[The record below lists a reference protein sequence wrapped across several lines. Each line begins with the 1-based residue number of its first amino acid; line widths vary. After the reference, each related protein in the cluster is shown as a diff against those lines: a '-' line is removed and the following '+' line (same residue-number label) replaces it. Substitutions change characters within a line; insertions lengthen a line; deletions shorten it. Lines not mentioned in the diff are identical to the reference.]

1 MFIRYWKQSRQSQA
15 TQGKERFLRAF
26 HRLAVQILLVALIL
40 STLGVTS
47 VRAAT
52 TWTITNLADG
62 SPTPGN
68 CPSPVNCRLRDAIF
82 HASAGDTIDF
92 AASLSGQTIYLS
104 STLTLFQD
112 VTIDG
117 SLLLDDISISG
128 DTDND
133 GIGDIRVFTVD
144 TGVTATLD
152 SLIITKGKSPAFGG
166 GGILNYGNLTIQ
178 NSTISDGSATG
189 NGGGGILN
197 WGGTLTVSNSSVI
210 NNSLGKGIVNYNGT
224 ATITNSTLSGN
235 SDTFAGGLWTYGTMT
250 ILNSTISNNTSTSG
264 SGGGIYNNG
273 GALTITNSVISNNTA
288 SNPGGGIY
296 NIGDLSVADSTF
308 SGNSGTNGGGIYTGA
323 SGTLTI
329 ANSTFSSNTA
339 SQSGGGVYSQSN
351 GASITNSTFSG
362 NSALTKGGG
371 IYNPF
376 AYTLTVTNSTISGNS
391 APASNGGGVYTE
403 GTLNYANTIIANSAS
418 GGDCTTG
425 VLGAIGT
432 NTGNLVEDGSCSS
445 TLSGD
450 PALQALANNG
460 GPTQTMA
467 LLPGSPAIDAGDDVT
482 CAASPV
488 NNLDQRGVTRPVGT
502 HCDIGAYEGNVP
514 TTSVTFKS
522 TAAQDGWILESS
534 ETSNRGGT
542 MNPSATIFQLGD
554 DASDRQY
561 RAILSFNTASLPD
574 NAVITSAVIKIKQ
587 NGPPIGSNPFNV
599 LGGLL
604 VDIRKPYFGSAAGLQ
619 LADFNAAVSSAKVGT
634 FNKTPTSGWY
644 RVSLTAN
651 GRNNINKTNLTQFRL
666 YFAKDD
672 NNDMGADY
680 MKFLS
685 GNAPVANRPVL
696 VVTYYL
702 P

>member
-1 MFIRYWKQSRQSQA
+1 MFAHPRKQDNLSNR
-15 TQGKERFLRAF
+15 QGKTSLADRTFRRFLIF
-26 HRLAVQILLVALIL
+26 IVMFSLIFAPV
-40 STLGVTS
+40 GVTP
-47 VRAAT
+47 VHAAT
-52 TWTITNLADG
+52 TWTVTNTADVY
-62 SPTPGN
+62 P
-68 CPSPVNCRLRDAIF
+68 CPDPAFCNFRDIL
-82 HASAGDTIDF
+82 SNVSDGDTVVFDS
-92 AASLSGQTIYLS
+92 SLSGQTIYLAAALPISQDITIGGS
-104 STLTLFQD
+104 SLPTQIT
-112 VTIDG
+112 
-117 SLLLDDISISG
+117 ISG
-128 DTDND
+128 DTNND
-133 GIGDIRVFTVD
+133 GTGDVRVFSID
-144 TGVTATLD
+144 SGVTATLD
-152 SLIITKGKSPAFGG
+152 SLVITKGKSPAFGG
-166 GGILNYGNLTIQ
+166 GGILNNGTLTIQ

-197 WGGTLTVSNSSVI
+197 WGGTLTVSNSSII
-210 NNSLGKGIVNYNGT
+210 NNSMGSGILNYNGT
-224 ATITNSTLSGN
+224 ATITGSTFSEN
-235 SDTFAGGLWTYGTMT
+235 SDTFYGGGLWNDGTMT
-250 ILNSTISNNTSTSG
+250 ILNSAISNNTSTSG

-273 GALTITNSVISNNTA
+273 GALTITNSVISNNSA
-288 SNPGGGIY
+288 GNPGGGIY
-296 NIGDLSVADSTF
+296 NIGDLTVTNTTI
-308 SGNSGTNGGGIYTGA
+308 SGNSGTNGGGINTTA
-323 SGTLTI
+323 SGTLAIT
-329 ANSTFSSNTA
+329 NSTFSGNSA

-351 GASITNSTFSG
+351 GASIANSTFSG

-391 APASNGGGVYTE
+391 APASKGGGLYTE
-403 GTLNYANTIIANSAS
+403 GTLNYSNTIIANSAS

-425 VLGAIGT
+425 ALGAIGT
-432 NTGNLVEDGSCSS
+432 NTNNLVEDGSCSS
-445 TLSGD
+445 TRSGD

-460 GPTQTMA
+460 GPTNTMA
-467 LLPGSPAIDAGDDVT
+467 LLPGSPAVDTGDDAI
-482 CAASPV
+482 CAVPPV
-488 NNLDQRGVTRPVGT
+488 NNLDQRGVTRPVET
-502 HCDIGAYEGNVP
+502 HCDIGAYEGTVP

-522 TAAQDGWILESS
+522 AAAQDGWILESS
-534 ETSNRGGT
+534 ETSNQGGT
-542 MNPSATIFQLGD
+542 MNPGATIFQLGD

-561 RAILSFNTASLPD
+561 RVILSFKTANLPD

-587 NGPPIGSNPFNV
+587 NGPPTGSNPFNV

-619 LADFNAAVSSAKVGT
+619 LADFNAGVSSAKVGT

-666 YFAKDD
+666 YFTKDD

-685 GNAPVANRPVL
+685 GNAPLANRPIL